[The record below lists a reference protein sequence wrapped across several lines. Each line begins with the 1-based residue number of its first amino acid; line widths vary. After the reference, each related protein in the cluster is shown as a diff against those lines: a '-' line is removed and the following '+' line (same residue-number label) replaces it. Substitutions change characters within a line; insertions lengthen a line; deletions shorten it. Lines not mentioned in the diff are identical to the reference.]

1 MQTLDPD
8 QAQGMFQLQLASRVS
23 NGDIVPVTSSEV
35 DVKEEFFLHT
45 YWDLFD
51 LITDFQKTRSGKLL
65 KLC

>member
-65 KLC
+65 KPC